1 MYLLSLGFTP
11 FFLFFFGLYGFYFPV
26 LCVLVRTVRV
36 GECAA
41 VDPELSHLETV
52 EKQNKQD

>member
-11 FFLFFFGLYGFYFPV
+11 CFFGLYGFYFPV